1 MQSHPSSASSC
12 QDLIR
17 VIIEYHSKTRT
28 LPDYLNVI
36 HQVLASLTSNDG
48 PPSLYA
54 FCGIMNGPLL
64 ARSHGSYLIQSL
76 STFLTPGQ
84 TPKVAETVSQALD
97 DIFRSVQSLLRR
109 PLEKNKKNKQS
120 SAFTSVSPSLPIRL
134 AFLFRLASYVLPGL
148 PASSLPPTAFENL
161 RTTIRSLTEDTILPA
176 AMLSIDCSRDGRDDA
191 WVWSAVGAAALHLYS
206 AVVTRCRWVGG
217 LPTLAEQERQK
228 VVEILHKQDS
238 GDLGIETVS

>member
-1 MQSHPSSASSC
+1 MQSHALSSSSC

-48 PPSLYA
+48 SPSLHA

-97 DIFRSVQSLLRR
+97 DIFPSVQSLPRR

-161 RTTIRSLTEDTILPA
+161 RTTIRSLTVDTILPA
-176 AMLSIDCSRDGRDDA
+176 AMLSINRSRDGHDDA

-206 AVVTRCRWVGG
+206 AVVTRCQWVGG
-217 LPTLAEQERQK
+217 LPILSEQERQE
-228 VVEILHKQDS
+228 VADILHKQDS
-238 GDLGIETVS
+238 GDLGIETVG